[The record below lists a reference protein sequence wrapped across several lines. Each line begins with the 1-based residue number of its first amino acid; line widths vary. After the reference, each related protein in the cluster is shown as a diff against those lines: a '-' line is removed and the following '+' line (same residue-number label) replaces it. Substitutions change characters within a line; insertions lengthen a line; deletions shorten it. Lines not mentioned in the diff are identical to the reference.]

1 MDRYLA
7 TWSDL
12 GPAVRDYRTGAGLTQ
27 NDLARRAGVSRASVN
42 AMENGTANPSG
53 ALIDRVLQALGL
65 GIVLSPRPTDDATM
79 LSEILGEDA

>member
-53 ALIDRVLQALGL
+53 ALIDKVLRALGL
-65 GIVLSPRPTDDATM
+65 GIVLSPRPSADATM
-79 LSEILGEDA
+79 LSEVLGEDS